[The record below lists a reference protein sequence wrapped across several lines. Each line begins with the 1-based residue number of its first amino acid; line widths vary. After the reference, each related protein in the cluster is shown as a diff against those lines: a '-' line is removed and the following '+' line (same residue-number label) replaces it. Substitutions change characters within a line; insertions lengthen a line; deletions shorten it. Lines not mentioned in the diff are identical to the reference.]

1 METAHAC
8 EEGHE
13 GSGAARW
20 DWTRLSAHTHVC
32 FTPLHAAV
40 TGPQFK
46 AMLSELPLVPRQ
58 KWVVKERGTGE
69 PFSWT
74 ICSSWKGAV
83 GPKALESPQLVA
95 VILDDD
101 LYSVVPQ
108 LSP

>member
-1 METAHAC
+1 MHVK
-8 EEGHE
+8 
-13 GSGAARW
+13 R
-20 DWTRLSAHTHVC
+20 DTRAQGPRGGTGRGCQRTHVC
-32 FTPLHAAV
+32 FTPLQAAV

-74 ICSSWKGAV
+74 ICSSRKGAV